1 LQIEDPKDRAAFL
14 KTSPTGVTT
23 ATAASPVSFDPGVLD
38 RVAQTLAA
46 YIGPIAKVVVTRA
59 ARSARS
65 AEELQN
71 ILAEEISS
79 ANDRQ
84 RFLAAIR
91 PMVS

>member
-1 LQIEDPKDRAAFL
+1 
-14 KTSPTGVTT
+14 
-23 ATAASPVSFDPGVLD
+23 
-38 RVAQTLAA
+38 
-46 YIGPIAKVVVTRA
+46 
-59 ARSARS
+59 
-65 AEELQN
+65 LQN